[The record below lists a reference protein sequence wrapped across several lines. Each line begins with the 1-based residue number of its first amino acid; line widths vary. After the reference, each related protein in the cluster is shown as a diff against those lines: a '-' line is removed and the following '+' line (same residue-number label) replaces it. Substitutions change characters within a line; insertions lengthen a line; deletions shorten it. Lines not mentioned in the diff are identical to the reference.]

1 MNFNERYNEMKKLL
15 IALAAAF
22 SVAATL
28 EAAQAEFSYQGVLK
42 DLNNAAMT
50 GTKTVELRLYNQ
62 ATGGTALWGRKF
74 SVLLDSNGLFNI
86 EVSDSVGSQI
96 SGISS
101 VLANVLA
108 ANESLYIGLTIQ
120 GTSGEIVPR
129 QKLLPVP
136 FAAVASNVSRA
147 SGDFT
152 VSGKLTAKSAAFSG
166 EISAS
171 TLNVSESATVGALTT
186 GVATVTGDLT
196 VGGTISGFGTAPI
209 GGIIMWSGA
218 QADIPTGWQLCDG
231 SNGTPD
237 LRGRFVLGA
246 GGKYAVDATGG
257 EEEVTLKLEN
267 IPPHTHMYKYGGA
280 GIAGAPTSD
289 NTFYKVKASGSNQ
302 AYTEYTG
309 GRNGTTVPHENRP
322 PFWALCFIMRM
333 R

>member
-1 MNFNERYNEMKKLL
+1 MKKLTIL
-15 IALAAAF
+15 MTAF
-22 SVAATL
+22 AMAATL
-28 EAAQAEFSYQGVLK
+28 MAASAQFAYQGVLK
-42 DLNNAAMT
+42 DTNGAALT
-50 GTKTVELRLYNQ
+50 GTKTVELRLY
-62 ATGGTALWGRKF
+62 AEPTGGTALWGRAYH
-74 SVLLDSNGLFNI
+74 VQLDANGLFNI
-86 EVSDSVGSQI
+86 EVSDSMGTEI
-96 SGISS
+96 SGLTQTLDQ
-101 VLANVLA
+101 VFAKVEA
-108 ANESLYIGLTIQ
+108 VYIGIKVSN
-120 GTSGEIVPR
+120 TSGEIVPR

-257 EEEVTLKLEN
+257 EEEVTLRLEN

-309 GRNGTTVPHENRP
+309 GQNGTTVPHENRP